1 MVVGAIEQAGL
12 VPGQDV
18 PIAVDVAASQLLTE
32 DGSYCLRAEDRNL
45 TADELITELEDCVRE
60 FPLVSI
66 EDPIGEDDWT
76 TWYEATARLSGLQIV
91 GDDLFATNI
100 SRLRTGVK
108 PRAANAIL
116 VKPNQNGTVSG
127 AHDVVVA
134 ARSARYAT
142 ILPALSGDSKD
153 TWLADLAVGWRAG
166 QIKVDSLTRSERT
179 AKWNRLLEIERCH
192 AGCEFAGAAALPL

>member
-1 MVVGAIEQAGL
+1 VVVGAIEQAGL